1 MSGIILCCVRPAL
14 LCTRWRAIA
23 RAPILRGVG
32 NFPPEADPIVCGR
45 EKPNATTC
53 KKTFVRNAGR
63 QSDRRNESDKGHSNM
78 EIEGRG
84 IRVNELSQD
93 DWDNPI
99 LYASSSGLHEKAVR
113 AYAADH

>member
-1 MSGIILCCVRPAL
+1 M
-14 LCTRWRAIA
+14 
-23 RAPILRGVG
+23 
-32 NFPPEADPIVCGR
+32 CGR